1 VLITGESGTGKELVA
16 RAIHDLSLRAKKPFV
31 KVNSAALPDNLI
43 ESELFGYEK
52 GAFTG
57 AWRSKPGKFL
67 LAHAGTL
74 LLDEIGEISLH
85 LQPKLLQVLED
96 DEVSALGSTTNAE
109 IDVRVLA
116 STNSDLRQGVEE
128 GRFRAD
134 LYYRLNVISIHIPPL
149 RDRME
154 DIAPLCE
161 HFLKK
166 HSALNGNAE
175 IKINGGILEQMHRY
189 AWPGNIRE
197 LENTLKSF
205 SVLRDEESFFAKLR
219 NQYSV
224 ADSVSG
230 LVPEHMA
237 PLATGY
243 SGEPIA
249 RLPLKEVTK
258 MAARK
263 AETDTILDVLSYTR
277 WNRRKTASLL
287 KISYK
292 ALLNKIKEYEI
303 EKQYRELNREL
314 AKGQMSPASAEASAW
329 QGGRGRGSMGIKH

>member
-1 VLITGESGTGKELVA
+1 M
-16 RAIHDLSLRAKKPFV
+16 
-31 KVNSAALPDNLI
+31 
-43 ESELFGYEK
+43 ESEFFGHKKGSVTVAVANKAGLFQAADG
-52 GAFTG
+52 
-57 AWRSKPGKFL
+57 
-67 LAHAGTL
+67 GTL
-74 LLDEIGEISLH
+74 FLDEIGELPIA
-85 LQPKLLQVLED
+85 LQAKILRVLQEKQF
-96 DEVSALGSTTNAE
+96 ERLGGTRTMNA
-109 IDVRVLA
+109 DVRILA
-116 STNSDLRQGVEE
+116 ATNINFEE
-128 GRFRAD
+128 AIGKGTFRSD

-219 NQYSV
+219 NQDAI

-230 LVPEHMA
+230 LVPEHIV

-249 RLPLKEVTK
+249 RLPVKEVTK

-303 EKQYRELNREL
+303 EDRYRKLVRPSTSSGLQDGGQTTEDR
-314 AKGQMSPASAEASAW
+314 GQMTTRSW
-329 QGGRGRGSMGIKH
+329 QATAGSRQKI